1 MPTNLD
7 GKAQPISPEV
17 KAALVMLMLGE
28 DTAAELFRRL
38 GKEEI
43 KLLNRGM
50 TQLATLSDDEQEA
63 ILSEYFTLIQ
73 KGDPLR
79 LEGGE
84 AYFKALVERSMGK
97 DGRRLIEEMAS
108 ENQMQLNALEPI
120 DARTLANLLRKEHPQ
135 TVALIMAYSKAEKS
149 AQVLAQL
156 PVETQVEVC
165 LRMASLDTVSA
176 STLRDVENALLSEMK
191 GLVLSGGEE
200 TSGVEMV
207 AEILNNIEKQ
217 HEERI
222 FEQLMEIDPEL
233 AEEIRNNM
241 FVFADLVNIDD
252 RGIQTLLKEVDN
264 QTLLLSLKTAPE
276 PIKDK
281 VFKNLSARAVQ
292 MLREDME
299 VMPPTKLS
307 DVEKAQASITQL
319 ALRLEAEGKIII
331 AKAGAAE
338 EFV

>member
-1 MPTNLD
+1 MARAVVEEETIPR
-7 GKAQPISPEV
+7 EV
-17 KAALVMLMLGE
+17 KAALIMLMLGE
-28 DTAAELFRRL
+28 EAAAPVFKRL
-38 GKEEI
+38 DREEVKSLNKGMTMLAGLKEE
-43 KLLNRGM
+43 
-50 TQLATLSDDEQEA
+50 EQVT
-63 ILSEYFTLIQ
+63 ILEEYFELVQ
-73 KGDPLR
+73 RGDPMK

-84 AYFKALVERSMGK
+84 AYLKRLVETNMGGEGK
-97 DGRRLIEEMAS
+97 KLIEEIAS
-108 ENQMQLNALEPI
+108 EHMMQLNALEPV

-135 TVALIMAYSKAEKS
+135 TIALIMAYSKPEKS
-149 AQVLAQL
+149 AQVLSQL

-165 LRMASLDTVSA
+165 LRMASLDTVA
-176 STLRDVENALLSEMK
+176 PQTLRDVENALLSEMK
-191 GLVLSGGEE
+191 GLVVSGGEE
-200 TSGVEMV
+200 TSGVVMV

-264 QTLLLSLKTAPE
+264 QSLLLALKTAPE
-276 PIKDK
+276 AIKEK
-281 VFKNLSARAVQ
+281 IFKNLSSRATQ
-292 MLREDME
+292 MLKEDME
-299 VMPPTKLS
+299 VMPPVKLS
-307 DVEKAQASITQL
+307 EVEKAQASITQL
-319 ALRLEAEGKIII
+319 ALRLEAEGKIVI